1 MDALK
6 FIEERQRMCKS
17 YYDAE
22 KGHSGCYERREDERM
37 KDEKKKYRRWAVVY
51 ILLALLMAAV
61 LALLMAAGVY
71 KTLVGVLCMVAVAAD
86 MVFLVAGSTYLWRE
100 EKR

>member
-1 MDALK
+1 
-6 FIEERQRMCKS
+6 
-17 YYDAE
+17 
-22 KGHSGCYERREDERM
+22 M
-37 KDEKKKYRRWAVVY
+37 KDKNKCRRWAVVY

-71 KTLVGVLCMVAVAAD
+71 KTLVGVLCMVVVAAD
-86 MVFLVAGSTYLWRE
+86 IAFLVAGSAYLRRE